1 MEKKILSLKKYKNIY
16 FVEDNLVDLIKIG
29 DLLITDISG
38 AALEFIYFNKS
49 VIFIESPEFYKIIQ
63 NERLMNSHLSKN
75 SIMFNAGRDYGIKVN
90 NLSDLLSKINPA
102 LRKKNNF
109 NFRKKFP
116 YYNEGKAIHTAI
128 REIKYQIESS
138 SNKSSSYLS
147 SNT

>member
-1 MEKKILSLKKYKNIY
+1 
-16 FVEDNLVDLIKIG
+16 LVDLIKIG

-49 VIFIESPEFYKIIQ
+49 VIFVESPEFYKITQ
-63 NERLMNSHLSKN
+63 NKRSMNSHLSKN
-75 SIMFNAGRDYGIKVN
+75 SIMFNAGRSYGIKVN
-90 NLSDLLSKINPA
+90 SLSDLLSKINSA

-116 YYNEGKAIHTAI
+116 YYNEKKAINTAI
-128 REIKYQIESS
+128 KEIKYQIESS
-138 SNKSSSYLS
+138 SNKSSLYLS